1 MNRFALLAL
10 VAGCASG
17 PRPVPSSA
25 TATQRF
31 ELTERALLE
40 SKNLTGTFEIDAKG
54 ENAAHMT
61 GTIEFL
67 EGNALHLVAEGNYKS
82 DPVQLEV
89 DSRDPTGILRTS
101 TKGPSVSAHRDPPA
115 VRLREAVAMGI
126 SRRGLLS
133 NLALVSMDQNL
144 EKTGGGFPDWVKMLE
159 LKDGAAES
167 INGEACRRV
176 EYVMEVDG
184 QNLGQAS
191 VCISDA
197 TGLPLQ
203 RNQTVHLTTGDT
215 TVVETFKWQ
224 VK

>member
-1 MNRFALLAL
+1 MKNFALLAL
-10 VAGCASG
+10 LAGCASG
-17 PRPVPSSA
+17 PRPVPPTA

-40 SKNLTGTFEIDAKG
+40 GRNLTGTFEIDSKG

-61 GTIEFL
+61 GTIEFV
-67 EGNALHLVAEGNYKS
+67 EGNALHLVAEGNFKS

-115 VRLREAVAMGI
+115 AKLREAVALGI
-126 SRRGLLS
+126 SRMGLLH

-144 EKTGGGFPDWVKMLE
+144 ERTGGGLPDFAKTLE
-159 LKDGAAES
+159 MKDGAAES
-167 INGEACRRV
+167 INGEVCRRV
-176 EYVMEVDG
+176 EYVLQVDG
-184 QNLGQAS
+184 QNTGEAS
-191 VCISDA
+191 LCIADA
-197 TGLPLQ
+197 NGLPLQ
-203 RNQTVHLTTGDT
+203 RNQTLHFPTGDM